1 VLRYRTV
8 VLAVLVGLACLASA
22 QGEPAAGLNAQADGA
37 GAGSGN
43 PLWAIQLGS
52 LKTTGERPIF
62 SPTRRPSAPVVLP
75 VAVAAPPPPPPKP
88 AEPVPLRLTLLGT
101 VVAGDRG
108 IAICL
113 DPVTGATIRVRSG
126 EDFEGWS
133 LRSVQAREAT
143 FEKAEQRALL
153 ALPSPDDPQPR
164 APMAQAPVQASVPP
178 RLLPPERPPTAAT
191 APPWAKLL
199 KR

>member
-1 VLRYRTV
+1 M
-8 VLAVLVGLACLASA
+8 AALVSAACLASA
-22 QGEPAAGLNAQADGA
+22 RGEPATGLKIRADE
-37 GAGSGN
+37 AGSGN

-52 LKTTGERPIF
+52 LSATGERPIF
-62 SPTRRPSAPVVLP
+62 SPTRRPSVPVVLP
-75 VAVAAPPPPPPKP
+75 VAGAPPPPPAPKP
-88 AEPVPLRLTLLGT
+88 AEPETLRLTLLGT
-101 VVAGDRG
+101 VVAGQRG

-113 DPVTGATIRVRSG
+113 DPFTGATVRVRSG

-153 ALPSPDDPQPR
+153 TLPSPDDPQAG
-164 APMAQAPVQASVPP
+164 APMAQAPVRASVPP
-178 RLLPPERPPTAAT
+178 RLLPPERLPTAAS
-191 APPWAKLL
+191 APPWAALL

>member
-1 VLRYRTV
+1 MLIG
-8 VLAVLVGLACLASA
+8 AACLASA
-22 QGEPAAGLNAQADGA
+22 HGEPAAGRNAPAA

-43 PLWAIQLGS
+43 PLWTIQLGS
-52 LKTTGERPIF
+52 LSATGERPIF
-62 SPTRRPSAPVVLP
+62 SPTRRASAPVALP
-75 VAVAAPPPPPPKP
+75 VAVSTPPPPSAKP
-88 AEPVPLRLTLLGT
+88 ADPEPLRLTLLGT

-113 DPVTGATIRVRSG
+113 DPATGSTIRVRIG
-126 EDFEGWS
+126 GDFEGWS

-153 ALPSPDDPQPR
+153 VFPSPDDPQPR
-164 APMAQAPVQASVPP
+164 APTAQAAVRVSVPP
-178 RLLPPERPPTAAT
+178 RLLPPERLPTAAS